1 MTNHKIHDT
10 LPDGFHFADR
20 LQVESFM
27 DTGSVDGAAKVCL
40 VAGEGDLPRLACRLR
55 PPRGWT
61 AAMINDYKCGWI
73 DGKAS
78 TGSGD
83 AEADSPYGQG
93 YRDAAEGRMRWHL
106 AYCKDHGDH
115 EGGCAA

>member
-40 VAGEGDLPRLACRLR
+40 VAAEGDLPRLACRLR
-55 PPRGWT
+55 PPNNWT
-61 AAMINDYKCGWI
+61 RQQQSDYKDGWI
-73 DGKAS
+73 AARDGES
-78 TGSGD
+78 NWGPTIQWSLGWDD
-83 AEADSPYGQG
+83 AKN
-93 YRDAAEGRMRWHL
+93 GRMKWHL
-106 AYCKDHGDH
+106 AYCPEHHAGED
-115 EGGCAA
+115 GCGVSA